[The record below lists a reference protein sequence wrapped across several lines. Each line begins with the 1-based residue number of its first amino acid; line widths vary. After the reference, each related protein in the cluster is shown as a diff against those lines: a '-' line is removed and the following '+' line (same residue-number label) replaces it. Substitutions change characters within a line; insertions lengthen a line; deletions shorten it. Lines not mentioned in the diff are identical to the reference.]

1 MIQVGFWKR
10 SLHFL
15 LEQPQ
20 RPSHELDM
28 TTSIYNSFCD
38 RLLNRYRPWM
48 NNSNFVFEWWNG
60 DHFWILNKFK
70 MFYFKR
76 QNNSIDKN
84 QTAVTAE
91 KCNVFSISHKCYL
104 HCFCFGSSIS
114 AKNWTKVD
122 MLLGFWD
129 LFTNIF
135 YWKRVFQFCFIHILP
150 LSRKSL
156 KNHFFSCS
164 FSYWQ

>member
-91 KCNVFSISHKCYL
+91 KCNVFSISHKCFL
-104 HCFCFGSSIS
+104 HCFCFSSSIS
-114 AKNWTKVD
+114 AKNWTAYWAFETYLQTFFIEKRC
-122 MLLGFWD
+122 FNFA
-129 LFTNIF
+129 LFIF
-135 YWKRVFQFCFIHILP
+135 YLYPGSLWKTI
-150 LSRKSL
+150 SL
-156 KNHFFSCS
+156 VVHSVTDSS
-164 FSYWQ
+164 F